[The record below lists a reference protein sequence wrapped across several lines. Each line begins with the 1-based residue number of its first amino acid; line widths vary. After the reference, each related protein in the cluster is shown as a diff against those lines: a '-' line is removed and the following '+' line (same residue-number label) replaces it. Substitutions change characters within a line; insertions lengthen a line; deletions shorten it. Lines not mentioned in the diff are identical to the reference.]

1 MPIQPHTNKKYLKF
15 VGQSRCFTKNKS
27 QLQINKLNSVLVW
40 NIPLNAIY
48 SSKSLKRPTNDW
60 TYFTNS
66 SIARVTRLKNHCI
79 VLPISPSKI
88 LWKKN
93 RKNNCSIFF
102 SIFTNF
108 SCNLFIERWKKKFVY
123 YSTKKYYFCLPLLF
137 WFLKLYFFIKT
148 LQTEVYKKMKICL
161 YFRDKMF
168 VKNVSA
174 FHGNTNW

>member
-88 LWKKN
+88 LWKKIEKTIA
-93 RKNNCSIFF
+93 RFFF

-108 SCNLFIERWKKKFVY
+108 SCNLFIERWKKNLFIILQKSIIFVCL
-123 YSTKKYYFCLPLLF
+123 YYF
-137 WFLKLYFFIKT
+137 
-148 LQTEVYKKMKICL
+148 
-161 YFRDKMF
+161 D
-168 VKNVSA
+168 S
-174 FHGNTNW
+174 